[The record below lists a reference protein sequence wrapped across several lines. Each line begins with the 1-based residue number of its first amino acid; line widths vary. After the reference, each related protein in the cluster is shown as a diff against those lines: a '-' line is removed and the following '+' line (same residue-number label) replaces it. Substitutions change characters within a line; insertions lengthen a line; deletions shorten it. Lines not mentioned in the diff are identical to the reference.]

1 MTHLDAEWLAQWAW
15 DGTPPDTHA
24 TDHLSGCE
32 RCAAELAELQ
42 ETVRIAR
49 SLEPLEAPP
58 DRVWERVTAELQP
71 PAVPT
76 APAAPLERRRRW
88 PRRRTV
94 LLATAAVAAGVVLG
108 VIGSR
113 VFWSADSAVDRVAEA
128 RLAPLEGK
136 NGSGVANLLRTDNG
150 LLLQLR
156 ANGLPTPRGFYE
168 VWLINQDGR
177 RMVSLGV
184 LELGGP
190 ATFAVPTGLT
200 SQGYTIVDV
209 SLEPI
214 DGQPEHSRDS
224 IIRGT
229 LPS

>member
-24 TDHLSGCE
+24 TDHLRECE
-32 RCAAELAELQ
+32 RCAAELAELR
-42 ETVRIAR
+42 ETVRVAR
-49 SLEPLEAPP
+49 TLEPLEAPP
-58 DRVWERVTAELQP
+58 GQVWERITVELQP
-71 PAVPT
+71 SV
-76 APAAPLERRRRW
+76 APQERKRRW

-94 LLATAAVAAGVVLG
+94 LLATAAVAAGIVLG
-108 VIGSR
+108 VLGSR
-113 VFWSADSAVDRVAEA
+113 VLWPTGSPADRVAEA

-136 NGSGVANLLRTDNG
+136 NGSGVADLLRTDTG
-150 LLLQLR
+150 LQLR
-156 ANGLPTPRGFYE
+156 LTADGLPTPTGFYE
-168 VWLINQDGR
+168 VWMINQDGR

-184 LELGGP
+184 LEPGGP

-209 SLEPI
+209 SLEPF

-229 LPS
+229 LPN